1 MEKEMRNILS
11 EELKK
16 FRNYTYQK
24 LADLVKK
31 ENVEAYEVADPEG
44 NRYQI
49 EIQFLWDSNPNG
61 NIRVIGSI
69 DGIDLKPSLTGF
81 SLLRLMRRIGIKPDA
96 TDDFIMN
103 PTGEFVG
110 E

>member
-1 MEKEMRNILS
+1 MRNVLS

-16 FRNYTYQK
+16 FRNYTYEK

-31 ENVEAYEVADPEG
+31 EHVEAYEVAGPEG
-44 NRYQI
+44 NRYQV
-49 EIQFLWDSNPNG
+49 EIQFFWEGKPNG
-61 NIRVIGSI
+61 NIRVMGSI

-81 SLLRLMRRIGIKPDA
+81 SLLRLMRGIGIIPDA
-96 TDDFIMN
+96 TDDFIMS